1 MYKKTK
7 FKSGLKIIT
16 VPDKRTQAVTVLVM
30 AKVGSKYE
38 EKKINGLS
46 HFLEHMLFKGTKKRP
61 TALEISETLDKV
73 GGSYNAFTGEE
84 YTGYFAKVEKSRLGL
99 ALDWVTDIYLNSLLP
114 EKEIE
119 KEKGVIK
126 EEINMYLDNPMI
138 YVQNLW
144 KKVLYGDQP
153 AGWQVIGN
161 KKTVSS
167 VNREKL
173 LNYRSNF
180 YTAQNTLVC
189 IAGNFDSKKI
199 LKEIKGYFQDLKKGK
214 LLKKDEVVEKQKKPK
229 CLVNYKK
236 TDQTHLCLG
245 VRSFNLKDKKRFVLE
260 LLAVVLGGMM
270 SSRLFSEIREKMGL
284 AYYIGTRTE
293 LDPDTGSLVTR
304 AGIDN
309 KKVDKAILAILKEY
323 KNIASKEIQEEE
335 LRKAKD
341 YLKGKLALS
350 LETSDSLAFFYST
363 QELLL
368 DKILTAKD
376 IFEELEKVKKEQV
389 LKVAQEVF
397 RPENLNLALI
407 GPFKDKKRFENLL
420 KQF

>member
-1 MYKKTK
+1 MYKKTQLK
-7 FKSGLKIIT
+7 NGLKIIT
-16 VPDKRTQAVTVLVM
+16 VPDKSTQAVTVLIL

-38 EKKINGLS
+38 KKNINGIS

-61 TALEISETLDKV
+61 TALEVSETLDKV

-84 YTGYFAKVEKSRLGL
+84 YTGYFAKLEKSRLGL

-114 EKEIE
+114 KREIE

-144 KKVLYGDQP
+144 KEVLYGNQP
-153 AGWQVIGN
+153 AGWPVIGN

-167 VNREKL
+167 VNKEKL
-173 LNYRSNF
+173 LNYRKDF

-189 IAGNFDSKKI
+189 IAGNFGSEKI
-199 LKEIKGYFQDLKKGK
+199 LKETKEYFKDLKKGNK
-214 LLKKDEVVEKQKKPK
+214 SKKKEVLEKQAKPN
-229 CLVNYKK
+229 CLVKYKK
-236 TDQTHLCLG
+236 TDQSHLCLG
-245 VRSFNLKDKKRFVLE
+245 VRTFSLKDRKRFVLE

-284 AYYIGTRTE
+284 SYYIATRAE
-293 LDPDTGSLVTR
+293 LDPDSGSLVTR
-304 AGIDN
+304 AGVDN
-309 KKVDKAILAILKEY
+309 KKVDKAIAAILKEY
-323 KNIASKEIQEEE
+323 KKISCQEIQDEE

-350 LETSDSLAFFYST
+350 LETSDSLAFFYGT

-368 DKILTAKD
+368 DKSLTAKE
-376 IFEELEKVKKEQV
+376 IFEQLEKVKKEEI
-389 LKVAQEVF
+389 LKVARDIF
-397 RPENLNLALI
+397 KPENLNLALI
-407 GPFKDKKRFENLL
+407 GPFRDKKRFENLL